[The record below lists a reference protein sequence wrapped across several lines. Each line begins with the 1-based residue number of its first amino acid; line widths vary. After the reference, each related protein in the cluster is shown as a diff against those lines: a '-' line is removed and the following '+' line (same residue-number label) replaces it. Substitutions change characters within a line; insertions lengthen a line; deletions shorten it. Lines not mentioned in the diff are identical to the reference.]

1 MRGAMEKSATC
12 RACGRDFAPHRRAGL
27 HVYCKRCTAKADKE
41 IARKISVDCK
51 ECGKTFPTKTRSVRY
66 CSDACRA
73 AAARRTNAENQRKY
87 LADPEKHALKL
98 ARARVCAA
106 NKRARDRGE
115 RPPPPPRAGRGAG
128 SQGRNAKAAEPYLCA
143 LCGRDF
149 APYGDG
155 ARPAHCKRCRAKA
168 DREIGRAWTLNCKEC
183 GKEFS
188 TSNRI
193 VRYCSTKCN
202 AAGHARNVAESA
214 RRRMANPE
222 ARALEAARW
231 RARAAARKAAEKG
244 GRQRS
249 A

>member
-1 MRGAMEKSATC
+1 MRGAMAKSATC
-12 RACGRDFAPHRRAGL
+12 RACGRDFAPYRRIGL
-27 HVYCKRCTAKADKE
+27 HAYCKRCTAKADRE
-41 IARKISVDCK
+41 IARKTSVDCK
-51 ECGKTFPTKTRSVRY
+51 ECGRTFPTKTRAVRY
-66 CSDACRA
+66 CSDECRA
-73 AAARRTNAENQRKY
+73 AAARRANVENQRKY

-128 SQGRNAKAAEPYLCA
+128 SPGRNAGAAEPYLCA

-168 DREIGRAWTLNCKEC
+168 DREIGRERALNCKEC
-183 GKEFS
+183 GKAF
-188 TSNRI
+188 TTQNRI
-193 VRYCSTKCN
+193 VKYCSRECN
-202 AAGHARNVAESA
+202 TAGRNRISRESA
-214 RRRMANPE
+214 RKRMNDPE
-222 ARALEAARW
+222 ARAQAAARW
-231 RARAAARKAAEKG
+231 RAWDAARRSGKKG
-244 GRQRS
+244 RG